1 MATELTIIQHMKH
14 LAEALAVPTFIVDRA
29 GTLLFYNVPAEGI
42 LGKKFSETGEMQASV
57 WSRLFV
63 PTDDQGDPLLP
74 EQLPLIRTLNE
85 QHPASGRFWIRGLD
99 NLPRHIEVSAFP
111 LTSRSG
117 IFLGAA
123 AMFWEAR

>member
-1 MATELTIIQHMKH
+1 MSPELSIIHHMKQ

-29 GTLLFYNVPAEGI
+29 GTLLFYNAPAEEI
-42 LGKKFSETGEMQASV
+42 LGRKFSETGEMQASV

-63 PTDDQGDPLLP
+63 PSDDEGDPLLP
-74 EQLPLIRTLNE
+74 EHLPLMRTLNE
-85 QHPASGRFWIRGLD
+85 QRPASGRFWIRALD
-99 NLPRHIEVSAFP
+99 NLPRHIEVTAFP

-117 IFLGAA
+117 IFLGAV

>member
-1 MATELTIIQHMKH
+1 MAAELTIIHTMKQ

-29 GTLLFYNVPAEGI
+29 GTLLFFNGPAEAI
-42 LGKKFSETGEMQASV
+42 LGRKFSDTGEMQASV

-63 PTDDQGDPLLP
+63 PTNDDGDPLLP
-74 EQLPLIRTLNE
+74 EQLPLMQTLNGE
-85 QHPASGRFWIRGLD
+85 RPASGSFWIRGLD
-99 NLPRHIEVSAFP
+99 NLPRHIEVTAFP

-117 IFLGAA
+117 IFLGAV